1 MQEVSNEGGFRQATI
16 HCYDYSSHENT
27 IEFSLSRGSFATIVL
42 REIMKPTDPIEAGF
56 WDLFYNNNSLDV
68 FKLLCFLEKLIEME
82 KAYMLISCEIGEEQ
96 SLYSQLKEI
105 SEVKNCLITYGSYDV
120 VAEFVTETSQEM
132 NEIITS
138 KIRKLQNIRSTITLR
153 VTN

>member
-1 MQEVSNEGGFRQATI
+1 
-16 HCYDYSSHENT
+16 
-27 IEFSLSRGSFATIVL
+27 
-42 REIMKPTDPIEAGF
+42 
-56 WDLFYNNNSLDV
+56 
-68 FKLLCFLEKLIEME
+68 ME

-105 SEVKNCLITYGSYDV
+105 PEIKNCLITFGNYDV
-120 VAEFVTETSQEM
+120 VAEFVTNSPSQI

-138 KIRKLQNIRSTITLR
+138 KIRKLKNIRSTITLR

>member
-1 MQEVSNEGGFRQATI
+1 
-16 HCYDYSSHENT
+16 
-27 IEFSLSRGSFATIVL
+27 
-42 REIMKPTDPIEAGF
+42 
-56 WDLFYNNNSLDV
+56 
-68 FKLLCFLEKLIEME
+68 ME

-105 SEVKNCLITYGSYDV
+105 PEIKSCLITYGSYDV
-120 VAEFVTETSQEM
+120 VAEFVTDSASQI

-138 KIRKLQNIRSTITLR
+138 KIRKLPKIRSTITLR